1 MDGGATLSKMTVGTH
16 AEATSNTLLAAIFV

>member
-1 MDGGATLSKMTVGTH
+1 VDGGATLSKMTVGKR